1 MANKG
6 GNGAIKESV
15 IPLEKKQ
22 RSSQELPTPLDTKG
36 DNLPSI
42 AKGYFIESKNSQAAI
57 QFARWAQKEQF
68 YKVVAAY
75 ADCHDDPNIDDSFI
89 RTLGQLDRYYL
100 GVFLCNRH
108 DMLHPWI
115 YERCR
120 EVESHRDRRLDLW
133 ARFHYKSSIITFLG
147 TVQEVLCNPN
157 ITIGLLSFSARQAKP
172 FLRQVMQELESN
184 EKLYNLYS
192 DILWE
197 KPRQQ
202 APKWAENEGICVKR
216 SANPKEQTVEA
227 HGLVDGQPT
236 GRHFDLIIYDDV
248 VVQESVSTPEQIAK
262 TTTQW
267 ELSLNLGSTHNPRYQ
282 YAGTRYSYGDTYGT
296 ILQRA
301 AVKPRIHTATH
312 NGQMDGIPVF
322 LTQERWEEIKKT
334 TSTYTVACQQLLNP
348 IAGSD
353 VSFMDDWWREW
364 EVRPYTLN
372 AYMMVDPA
380 SSKKKESNRTA
391 IAVVGVDA
399 NYNKYLLDGVCHRMS
414 LSERWDIL
422 KRLRTKWKRAPGVRE
437 FKIGYER
444 YGAQSDIEH
453 FKEMMR
459 IDGSSFPIYELNW
472 VGGGGSQS
480 KKDRIQRL
488 EPDLKDGSF
497 FWPYPTDEKRFT
509 SLQRDTKESNRDFL
523 ISKKILR
530 KDENGR
536 IYDLVKWVK
545 DNEYNLFP
553 MIHPDFLDALS
564 RIYDMDPTPPIRRSY
579 RVLEPEAEAAF

>member
-1 MANKG
+1 M
-6 GNGAIKESV
+6 
-15 IPLEKKQ
+15 
-22 RSSQELPTPLDTKG
+22 LPRI
-36 DNLPSI
+36 S
-42 AKGYFIESKNSQAAI
+42 KGYFVEGKNSEAAI
-57 QFARWAQKEQF
+57 QFAEWAQNEQF

-75 ADCHDDPNIDDSFI
+75 ADCHNDPNIDDSFI
-89 RTLGQLDRYYL
+89 RTLGQLDRYYH
-100 GVFLCNRH
+100 GVFLCSRH

-115 YERCR
+115 YDRCR
-120 EVESHRDRRLDLW
+120 EVESDRDKRLDLW

-147 TVQEVLCNPN
+147 TIQEVLCNPN

-172 FLRQVMQELESN
+172 FLRQVMQELEAN
-184 EKLYNLYS
+184 EKLYSLYP

-202 APKWAENEGICVKR
+202 APKWAENEGICVRR

-248 VVQESVSTPEQIAK
+248 VVQESVSTPEQISK

-312 NGQMDGIPVF
+312 NGQMDGVPVF
-322 LTQERWEEIKKT
+322 LTEERWEEIKKT

-353 VSFMDDWWREW
+353 VAFHDEWWMEW
-364 EVRPYTLN
+364 EIRPYTMN
-372 AYMMVDPA
+372 AYLMVDPA

-391 IAVVGVDA
+391 MAVVGVDA

-414 LSERWDIL
+414 LSERWDLL
-422 KRLRTKWKRAPGVRE
+422 KRLRTKWKRAPGIRE
-437 FKIGYER
+437 VKIGYER

-497 FWPYPTDEKRFT
+497 FWPYPTDKNRLT
-509 SLQRDTKESNRDFL
+509 SLQMDAKERKQDFL
-523 ISKKILR
+523 LSSKIMR
-530 KDENGR
+530 KDESGKL
-536 IYDLVKWVK
+536 YDLVKWVK

-553 MIHPDFLDALS
+553 TTHPDFLDALS
-564 RIYDMDPTPPIRRSY
+564 RIYDMDPTPPISRNY
-579 RVLEPEAEAAF
+579 RVLEPEAEAAY

>member
-1 MANKG
+1 
-6 GNGAIKESV
+6 
-15 IPLEKKQ
+15 
-22 RSSQELPTPLDTKG
+22 
-36 DNLPSI
+36 
-42 AKGYFIESKNSQAAI
+42 
-57 QFARWAQKEQF
+57 
-68 YKVVAAY
+68 
-75 ADCHDDPNIDDSFI
+75 
-89 RTLGQLDRYYL
+89 
-100 GVFLCNRH
+100 
-108 DMLHPWI
+108 
-115 YERCR
+115 
-120 EVESHRDRRLDLW
+120 
-133 ARFHYKSSIITFLG
+133 
-147 TVQEVLCNPN
+147 
-157 ITIGLLSFSARQAKP
+157 
-172 FLRQVMQELESN
+172 MQELEAN
-184 EKLYNLYS
+184 EKLCSLFP

-202 APKWAENEGICVKR
+202 APKWAENEGICVRR
-216 SANPKEQTVEA
+216 SSNPKEQTIEA

-267 ELSLNLGSTHNPRYQ
+267 ELSLNLGSTYSPRFQ

-301 AVKPRIHTATH
+301 AVKPRVYPATH
-312 NGQMDGIPVF
+312 NGQMDGYPVF
-322 LTQERWEEIKKT
+322 LTQERWEEIRKT

-353 VSFMDDWWREW
+353 ISFESDWWREW
-364 EVRPYTLN
+364 EIRPYTLN
-372 AYMMVDPA
+372 AYLMVDPA

-414 LSERWDIL
+414 LSERWNTL
-422 KRLRTKWKRAPGVRE
+422 KQVRAKWKRAPGIRE
-437 FKIGYER
+437 VKVGYER

-497 FWPYPTDEKRFT
+497 FWPYPTDSKKLT
-509 SLQRDTKESNRDFL
+509 SLQLDAKERKQDFL
-523 ISKKILR
+523 LSSKIMR
-530 KDENGR
+530 KDENGK
-536 IYDLVKWVK
+536 IYDLVNWVR
-545 DNEYNLFP
+545 DNEYSLFP
-553 MIHPDFLDALS
+553 TIHPDFLDALS
-564 RIYDMDPTPPIRRSY
+564 RIYDMDPTPPIRRSH

>member
-1 MANKG
+1 MAKRG
-6 GNGAIKESV
+6 GNGAIKASAT
-15 IPLEKKQ
+15 PLEKKQ
-22 RSSQELPTPLDTKG
+22 SSKQKLPTPLDIK

-42 AKGYFIESKNSQAAI
+42 SKGYLVEGKNSEAAF
-57 QFARWAQKEQF
+57 QFARWAQGEEF
-68 YKVVAAY
+68 YKVVSAY
-75 ADCHDDPNIDDSFI
+75 ANCHDDPNIDDSFI

-120 EVESHRDRRLDLW
+120 EVESGRDGKLDLW

-147 TVQEVLCNPN
+147 TIQEVLCNPD

-184 EKLYNLYS
+184 EKLYNLYP

-202 APKWAENEGICVKR
+202 APKWAENEGICVRR
-216 SANPKEQTVEA
+216 SSNPKEQTVEA

-248 VVQESVSTPEQIAK
+248 VVQESVSTPEQIIK

-267 ELSLNLGSTHNPRYQ
+267 ELSLNLGSTHYPRYQ

-312 NGQMDGIPVF
+312 NGQMDGLPVF
-322 LTQERWEEIKKT
+322 LTEERWEEIKKT

-353 VSFMDDWWREW
+353 VAFLEEWWREW
-364 EVRPYTLN
+364 EIRPYTMN
-372 AYMMVDPA
+372 AYIMVDPA
-380 SSKKKESNRTA
+380 SSKKKSSNRTA
-391 IAVVGVDA
+391 MAVVGVDA

-414 LSERWDIL
+414 LSERWAIL
-422 KRLRTKWKRAPGVRE
+422 KRLRTKWKRAPGIRE
-437 FKIGYER
+437 VKIGYER

-497 FWPYPTDEKRFT
+497 FWPYPTDSKRLT
-509 SLQRDTKESNRDFL
+509 SLQRDAKERKQDFL
-523 ISKKILR
+523 LSSKILR
-530 KDENGR
+530 KDENGHS
-536 IYDLVKWVK
+536 YDLVKWVK
-545 DNEYNLFP
+545 DNEYSLFP
-553 MIHPDFLDALS
+553 TIHPDFLDALS

-579 RVLEPEAEAAF
+579 KVLEPEAEAAF

>member
-1 MANKG
+1 MLPEI
-6 GNGAIKESV
+6 IKEV
-15 IPLEKKQ
+15 YA
-22 RSSQELPTPLDTKG
+22 DTKNA
-36 DNLPSI
+36 DA
-42 AKGYFIESKNSQAAI
+42 AK
-57 QFARWAQKEQF
+57 QFADWSQSAEF
-68 YKVVAAY
+68 DSVVKAY
-75 ADCHDDPNIDDSFI
+75 ADCHRDPNIDDSFI

-120 EVESHRDRRLDLW
+120 EVEEQRDSRLDLW

-157 ITIGLLSFSARQAKP
+157 ITIGILSFSARQAKP
-172 FLRQVMQELESN
+172 FLRQIMQEFDSN
-184 EKLYNLYS
+184 EKLKNLYK

-197 KPRQQ
+197 KPRLQ
-202 APKWAENEGICVKR
+202 APKWAENEGICVRR
-216 SANPKEQTVEA
+216 SANPKEQTIEA

-267 ELSLNLGSTHNPRYQ
+267 ELSLNLGSTHSPRYQ

-301 AVKPRIHTATH
+301 AVKPRIHAATYS
-312 NGQMDGIPVF
+312 GTMDGEPVF
-322 LTQERWEEIKKT
+322 LTKERWEEIKKT
-334 TSTYTVACQQLLNP
+334 TSSFTVACQQLLNP

-353 VSFMDDWWREW
+353 IAFKEEWWQEW
-364 EVRPYTLN
+364 EVRPYTMNVYL
-372 AYMMVDPA
+372 MCDPA
-380 SSKKKESNRTA
+380 HSKKKTSNRTA
-391 IAVVGVDA
+391 MAVVGVDA
-399 NYNKYLLDGVCHRMS
+399 NYNKFLLDGLCHRLS
-414 LSERWDIL
+414 LSERWENL
-422 KRLRTKWKRAPGVRE
+422 KKLRTKWKRAPGIRE
-437 FKIGYER
+437 VKVGYER
-444 YGAQSDIEH
+444 YGAQADIEH

-459 IDGSSFPIYELNW
+459 IEGSSFPIYELNW

-497 FWPYPTDEKRFT
+497 FFPYPTDKSQLT
-509 SLQRDTKESNRDFL
+509 SAQIDYKERKQDFL
-523 ISKKILR
+523 NSKKIMCKNEEGKL
-530 KDENGR
+530 
-536 IYDLVKWVK
+536 YDLSNWVK
-545 DNEYNLFP
+545 ENEYCLFP
-553 MIHPDFLDALS
+553 SIHPDFLDALS
-564 RIYDMDPTPPIRRSY
+564 RIYDMDATPPMPRRG
-579 RVLEPEAEAAF
+579 RILEPEKEATY

>member
-1 MANKG
+1 M
-6 GNGAIKESV
+6 
-15 IPLEKKQ
+15 
-22 RSSQELPTPLDTKG
+22 
-36 DNLPSI
+36 LPSI
-42 AKGYFIESKNSQAAI
+42 SKGYFVEGKNSEAAI
-57 QFARWAQKEQF
+57 QFAEWARNEQF

-115 YERCR
+115 YDRCR
-120 EVESHRDRRLDLW
+120 EVESDKDRRLDLW

-147 TVQEVLCNPN
+147 TIQEILCNPN

-172 FLRQVMQELESN
+172 FLRQVMQELEAN
-184 EKLYNLYS
+184 EKLYSLYP

-202 APKWAENEGICVKR
+202 APQWAENEGICVRR

-248 VVQESVSTPEQIAK
+248 VVQESVSTPEQISK

-312 NGQMDGIPVF
+312 NGQMDGMPVF
-322 LTQERWEEIKKT
+322 LTDERWDEIKKT

-353 VSFMDDWWREW
+353 VAFHEEWWLEW
-364 EVRPYTLN
+364 EIRPYTMN
-372 AYMMVDPA
+372 AYIMVDPA

-391 IAVVGVDA
+391 MAVVGVDA

-414 LSERWDIL
+414 LSERWELL
-422 KRLRTKWKRAPGVRE
+422 KRLRIKWKRAPGIRE
-437 FKIGYER
+437 VKVGYER

-459 IDGSSFPIYELNW
+459 IDGSSFPVYELNW

-480 KKDRIQRL
+480 KRDRIQRL

-497 FWPYPTDEKRFT
+497 FWPYPTDKNRLT
-509 SLQRDTKESNRDFL
+509 SLQIDVKERKQDFL
-523 ISKKILR
+523 ISGKIMR
-530 KDENGR
+530 KDENGKL
-536 IYDLVKWVK
+536 YDLVKWVK
-545 DNEYNLFP
+545 DNEYSLFP
-553 MIHPDFLDALS
+553 TIHPDFLDALS
-564 RIYDMDPTPPIRRSY
+564 RIYDMDPTPPISRSY
-579 RVLEPEAEAAF
+579 RVLEPEAEAAY

>member
-1 MANKG
+1 
-6 GNGAIKESV
+6 V
-15 IPLEKKQ
+15 
-22 RSSQELPTPLDTKG
+22 LPA
-36 DNLPSI
+36 I
-42 AKGYFIESKNSQAAI
+42 AKDVDYKNDNSDAAKKFAEWAHTAPFERVIE
-57 QFARWAQKEQF
+57 
-68 YKVVAAY
+68 AY
-75 ADCHDDPNIDDSFI
+75 ADCHRDPNIDDHFI

-120 EVESHRDRRLDLW
+120 EVEGDRDSRLDLW

-147 TVQEVLCNPN
+147 TIQEIILNPD

-172 FLRQVMQELESN
+172 FLRQIMQEFDGN
-184 EKLYNLYS
+184 EKLKQLYP
-192 DILWE
+192 DILWD
-197 KPRQQ
+197 KPRLQ
-202 APKWAENEGICVKR
+202 APKWAENEGICVIRK
-216 SANPKEQTVEA
+216 ANPKEQTVEA

-248 VVQESVSTPEQIAK
+248 VVQESVSTPEQIKK

-267 ELSLNLGSTHNPRYQ
+267 ELSLNLGSTYRPRFQ

-301 AVKPRIHTATH
+301 AVKPRIHPATV
-312 NGQMDGIPVF
+312 DGTMEGEPIF
-322 LTQERWEEIKKT
+322 LEKERWEEIKKT

-353 VSFMDDWWREW
+353 IAFKEEWWQEW

-372 AYMMVDPA
+372 AYIMCDPA
-380 SSKKKESNRTA
+380 HSRKRESNRTA

-399 NYNKYLLDGVCHRMS
+399 NYNKFLLDGICHRLS
-414 LSERWDIL
+414 LSERWEFI
-422 KRLRTKWKRAPGVRE
+422 KNLRTKWKRAPGIRE
-437 FKIGYER
+437 VKIGYER

-459 IDGSSFPIYELNW
+459 IDASSFPIYELNW
-472 VGGGGSQS
+472 TGGGGSQS

-497 FWPYPTDEKRFT
+497 FFPYPTDEKRLT
-509 SLQRDTKESNRDFL
+509 SHQKDYKNKKQEFL
-523 ISKKILR
+523 ISKKIMR
-530 KDENGR
+530 KDEDGKL
-536 IYDLVKWVK
+536 YDLADWVK
-545 DNEYNLFP
+545 RNEYLLFP
-553 MIHPDFLDALS
+553 TIHPDFLDALS
-564 RIYDMDPTPPIRRSY
+564 RIYDMDAMPPISRRRHS
-579 RVLEPEAEAAF
+579 LEPEAEARY

>member
-1 MANKG
+1 VLPVIAD
-6 GNGAIKESV
+6 SV
-15 IPLEKKQ
+15 KH
-22 RSSQELPTPLDTKG
+22 
-36 DNLPSI
+36 
-42 AKGYFIESKNSQAAI
+42 KNNNADA
-57 QFARWAQKEQF
+57 AQKFAEWAHTAPF
-68 YKVVAAY
+68 ELVLLAY

-108 DMLHPWI
+108 DMVHPWI

-120 EVESHRDRRLDLW
+120 EVEAAPDSHLDLW

-147 TVQEVLCNPN
+147 TVQEILCNPD
-157 ITIGLLSFSARQAKP
+157 ITIGLLSYSARQAKP
-172 FLRQVMQELESN
+172 FLRQIMQEFDSN
-184 EKLYNLYS
+184 EKLKQLYP

-197 KPRQQ
+197 KPRLQ
-202 APKWAENEGICVKR
+202 APKWAENEGICVR
-216 SANPKEQTVEA
+216 RFANPKEQTIEA

-248 VVQESVSTPEQIAK
+248 VVQESVNTPEQIKK

-301 AVKPRIHTATH
+301 AVKPRIHPATVD
-312 NGQMDGIPVF
+312 GKMDGEPVF
-322 LTQERWEEIKKT
+322 LQPERWEEIKKT

-353 VSFMDDWWREW
+353 VSFKEEWWTEW
-364 EVRPYTLN
+364 EIRPYTLN
-372 AYMMVDPA
+372 AYIMCDPA
-380 SSKKKESNRTA
+380 HSRKRESNRTA
-391 IAVVGVDA
+391 IAVVGIDG
-399 NYNKYLLDGVCHRMS
+399 NYNKFLLDGVCHRLS
-414 LSERWDIL
+414 LSERWDAL
-422 KRLRTKWKRAPGVRE
+422 KMLRTKWKRAPGIRE
-437 FKIGYER
+437 VKVGYER

-459 IDGSSFPIYELNW
+459 IDGSSFPVYELNW
-472 VGGGGSQS
+472 TGGGGPQS
-480 KKDRIQRL
+480 KRDRIQRL

-497 FWPYPTDEKRFT
+497 FFPYPTDEKRLT
-509 SLQRDTKESNRDFL
+509 SHQKDYKIKKQEFL

-530 KDENGR
+530 KDEEGKV
-536 IYDLVKWVK
+536 YDLVDWVK
-545 DNEYNLFP
+545 RNEYMLFP
-553 MIHPDFLDALS
+553 TIHPDFLDALS
-564 RIYDMDPTPPIRRSY
+564 RIYDMDPMPPISRTRHS
-579 RVLEPEAEAAF
+579 LEPEAEARF

>member
-1 MANKG
+1 M
-6 GNGAIKESV
+6 
-15 IPLEKKQ
+15 
-22 RSSQELPTPLDTKG
+22 LPA
-36 DNLPSI
+36 I
-42 AKGYFIESKNSQAAI
+42 AKDVDYKNDNSDAAKKFAEWAHTAPFERVIE
-57 QFARWAQKEQF
+57 
-68 YKVVAAY
+68 AY
-75 ADCHDDPNIDDSFI
+75 ADCHRDPNIDDHFI

-120 EVESHRDRRLDLW
+120 EVEGDRDSRLDLW

-147 TVQEVLCNPN
+147 TIQEIILNPD

-172 FLRQVMQELESN
+172 FLRQIMQEFDGN
-184 EKLYNLYS
+184 EKLKQLYP
-192 DILWE
+192 DILWD
-197 KPRQQ
+197 KPRLQ
-202 APKWAENEGICVKR
+202 APKWAENEGICVIRK
-216 SANPKEQTVEA
+216 ANPKEQTVEA

-248 VVQESVSTPEQIAK
+248 VVQESVSTPEQIKK

-267 ELSLNLGSTHNPRYQ
+267 ELSLNLGSTYRPRFQ

-301 AVKPRIHTATH
+301 AVKPRIHPATV
-312 NGQMDGIPVF
+312 DGTMEGEPIF
-322 LTQERWEEIKKT
+322 LEKERWEEIKKT

-353 VSFMDDWWREW
+353 IAFKEEWWQEW

-372 AYMMVDPA
+372 AYIMCDPA
-380 SSKKKESNRTA
+380 HSRKRESNRTA

-399 NYNKYLLDGVCHRMS
+399 NYNKFLLDGICHRLS
-414 LSERWDIL
+414 LSERWEFI
-422 KRLRTKWKRAPGVRE
+422 KNLRTKWKRAPGIRE
-437 FKIGYER
+437 VKIGYER

-459 IDGSSFPIYELNW
+459 IDASSFPIYELNW
-472 VGGGGSQS
+472 TGGGGSQS

-497 FWPYPTDEKRFT
+497 FFPYPTDEKRLT
-509 SLQRDTKESNRDFL
+509 SHQKDYKNKKQEFL
-523 ISKKILR
+523 ISKKIMR
-530 KDENGR
+530 KDEDGKL
-536 IYDLVKWVK
+536 YDLADWVK
-545 DNEYNLFP
+545 RNEYLLFP
-553 MIHPDFLDALS
+553 TIHPDFLDALS
-564 RIYDMDPTPPIRRSY
+564 RIYDMDAMPPISRRRHS
-579 RVLEPEAEAAF
+579 LEPEAEARY

>member
-1 MANKG
+1 M
-6 GNGAIKESV
+6 
-15 IPLEKKQ
+15 
-22 RSSQELPTPLDTKG
+22 LPR
-36 DNLPSI
+36 I
-42 AKGYFIESKNSQAAI
+42 AKGYLVEGKNAEAAV
-57 QFARWAQKEQF
+57 QFAEWAQHEQF

-75 ADCHDDPNIDDSFI
+75 ADCHNDPNIDDTFI
-89 RTLGQLDRYYL
+89 RTMGQLDRYYL

-120 EVESHRDRRLDLW
+120 EVESDRDSRLDLW

-147 TVQEVLCNPN
+147 TVQEILCNPN

-172 FLRQVMQELESN
+172 FLRQVMQELEAN
-184 EKLYNLYS
+184 EKLYGLYS

-202 APKWAENEGICVKR
+202 APKWAENEGICVRR

-248 VVQESVSTPEQIAK
+248 VVQESVSTPEQIKK

-267 ELSLNLGSTHNPRYQ
+267 ELSLNLGSTHKPRFQ

-322 LTQERWEEIKKT
+322 LEQERWEEIKKT

-353 VSFMDDWWREW
+353 VAFMDDWWREW

-372 AYMMVDPA
+372 AYIMVDPA

-399 NYNKYLLDGVCHRMS
+399 NYNKYLMDGVCHRMS

-437 FKIGYER
+437 VKIGYER

-480 KKDRIQRL
+480 KRDRIQRL

-497 FWPYPTDEKRFT
+497 FWPYPTDKKRLT
-509 SLQRDTKESNRDFL
+509 SLQLDAKESKREFL
-523 ISKKILR
+523 VSSKILR
-530 KDENGR
+530 KDENGML
-536 IYDLVKWVK
+536 YDLVKWVK

-564 RIYDMDPTPPIRRSY
+564 RIYDMDPTPPIRKSY
-579 RVLEPEAEAAF
+579 RVLEPEAEAAY

>member
-1 MANKG
+1 M
-6 GNGAIKESV
+6 
-15 IPLEKKQ
+15 
-22 RSSQELPTPLDTKG
+22 
-36 DNLPSI
+36 LPSI
-42 AKGYFIESKNSQAAI
+42 SKGYFVEGKNSEAAI
-57 QFARWAQKEQF
+57 QFAEWARNEQF

-115 YERCR
+115 YDRCR
-120 EVESHRDRRLDLW
+120 EVESDKDRRLDLW

-147 TVQEVLCNPN
+147 TIQEILCNPN
-157 ITIGLLSFSARQAKP
+157 IPIGLLSFSARQAKP
-172 FLRQVMQELESN
+172 FLRQVMQELEAN
-184 EKLYNLYS
+184 EKLYSLYP

-202 APKWAENEGICVKR
+202 APKWAENEGICVRR

-248 VVQESVSTPEQIAK
+248 VVQESVSTPEQISK

-312 NGQMDGIPVF
+312 NGQMDGMPVF
-322 LTQERWEEIKKT
+322 LTDERWDEIKKT

-353 VSFMDDWWREW
+353 VAFHEEWWLEW
-364 EVRPYTLN
+364 EIRPYTMN
-372 AYMMVDPA
+372 AYIMVDPA

-391 IAVVGVDA
+391 MAVVGVDA

-414 LSERWDIL
+414 LSERWELL
-422 KRLRTKWKRAPGVRE
+422 KRLRIKWKRAPGIRE
-437 FKIGYER
+437 VKVGYER

-459 IDGSSFPIYELNW
+459 IDGSSFPVYELNW

-480 KKDRIQRL
+480 KRDRIQRL

-497 FWPYPTDEKRFT
+497 FWPYPTDKNRLT
-509 SLQRDTKESNRDFL
+509 SLQIDVKERKQDFL
-523 ISKKILR
+523 ISGKIMR
-530 KDENGR
+530 KDENGKL
-536 IYDLVKWVK
+536 YDLVKWVK
-545 DNEYNLFP
+545 DNEYSLFP
-553 MIHPDFLDALS
+553 TIHPDFLDALS
-564 RIYDMDPTPPIRRSY
+564 RIYDMDPTPPISRSY
-579 RVLEPEAEAAF
+579 RVLEPEAEAAY

>member
-1 MANKG
+1 M
-6 GNGAIKESV
+6 
-15 IPLEKKQ
+15 
-22 RSSQELPTPLDTKG
+22 LPV
-36 DNLPSI
+36 I
-42 AKGYFIESKNSQAAI
+42 AKGVEYKNNNANAAK
-57 QFARWAQKEQF
+57 QFAEWAHTAPFNQMVE
-68 YKVVAAY
+68 AC
-75 ADCHDDPNIDDSFI
+75 ADCHRDSNIDDSFI

-120 EVESHRDRRLDLW
+120 EVESERDSRLDLW

-147 TVQEVLCNPN
+147 TIQEILCNPD
-157 ITIGLLSFSARQAKP
+157 ITIGLLSYSARQAKP
-172 FLRQVMQELESN
+172 FLRQIMQEFDSN
-184 EKLYNLYS
+184 EKLKQLYP

-197 KPRQQ
+197 KPRLQ
-202 APKWAENEGICVKR
+202 APKWAENEGICVR
-216 SANPKEQTVEA
+216 RYANPKEQTVEA

-248 VVQESVSTPEQIAK
+248 VVQEAVNTPEQIKK

-267 ELSLNLGSTHNPRYQ
+267 ELSLNLGSTYRPRFQ

-301 AVKPRIHTATH
+301 AVKPRIHPATV
-312 NGQMDGIPVF
+312 NGQMDGEPVF
-322 LTQERWEEIKKT
+322 LEKERWEEIKKT

-353 VSFMDDWWREW
+353 IAFKEEWWNQW
-364 EVRPYTLN
+364 EIRPYTLN
-372 AYMMVDPA
+372 AYIMCDPA
-380 SSKKKESNRTA
+380 HSRKRESNRTA

-399 NYNKYLLDGVCHRMS
+399 NYNKFLLDGMCHRIS
-414 LSERWDIL
+414 LSERWQYI
-422 KRLRTKWKRAPGVRE
+422 KNLRTKWKRAPGIRE
-437 FKIGYER
+437 VKIGYER

-472 VGGGGSQS
+472 TGGGGSQS
-480 KKDRIQRL
+480 KQDRIQRL

-497 FWPYPTDEKRFT
+497 FFPFPTDEKRLT
-509 SLQRDTKESNRDFL
+509 SHQKDYKIKKQEFL
-523 ISKKILR
+523 ISKKIMR
-530 KDENGR
+530 KDEEGNL
-536 IYDLVKWVK
+536 YDLVDWVK
-545 DNEYNLFP
+545 RNEYLLFP
-553 MIHPDFLDALS
+553 TIHPDFLDALS
-564 RIYDMDPTPPIRRSY
+564 RIYDMDAMPPISRRRQS
-579 RVLEPEAEAAF
+579 LEPEAEARY

>member
-1 MANKG
+1 M
-6 GNGAIKESV
+6 
-15 IPLEKKQ
+15 
-22 RSSQELPTPLDTKG
+22 LPRIT
-36 DNLPSI
+36 
-42 AKGYFIESKNSQAAI
+42 KGYFVEGKNSEAAI
-57 QFARWAQKEQF
+57 QFAEWAQNEQF

-115 YERCR
+115 YDRCR
-120 EVESHRDRRLDLW
+120 EVESDRDSRLDLW

-147 TVQEVLCNPN
+147 TVQEILCNPN

-172 FLRQVMQELESN
+172 FLRQVMQELEAN
-184 EKLYNLYS
+184 EKLYSIYP

-202 APKWAENEGICVKR
+202 APKWAENEGICVRR

-248 VVQESVSTPEQIAK
+248 VVQESVSTPEQISK

-312 NGQMDGIPVF
+312 NGQMDGMPVF
-322 LTQERWEEIKKT
+322 LTDERWEEIKKT

-353 VSFMDDWWREW
+353 VAFQEEWWSEW
-364 EVRPYTLN
+364 EIRPYTMN
-372 AYMMVDPA
+372 AYLMVDPA

-391 IAVVGVDA
+391 MAVVGVDA

-414 LSERWDIL
+414 LSERWELL
-422 KRLRTKWKRAPGVRE
+422 KRLRIKWKRAPGIRE
-437 FKIGYER
+437 VKVGYER

-480 KKDRIQRL
+480 KRDRIQRL

-497 FWPYPTDEKRFT
+497 FWPYPTDKNRLT
-509 SLQRDTKESNRDFL
+509 SLQIDAKERKQDFL
-523 ISKKILR
+523 ISGKIMR
-530 KDENGR
+530 KDENGKL
-536 IYDLVKWVK
+536 YDLVKWVK

-553 MIHPDFLDALS
+553 TIHPDFLDALS
-564 RIYDMDPTPPIRRSY
+564 RIYDMDPTPPISRSY
-579 RVLEPEAEAAF
+579 RVLEPEAEAAY

>member
-1 MANKG
+1 MLPEI
-6 GNGAIKESV
+6 IKEV
-15 IPLEKKQ
+15 YAE
-22 RSSQELPTPLDTKG
+22 TKNA
-36 DNLPSI
+36 DA
-42 AKGYFIESKNSQAAI
+42 AK
-57 QFARWAQKEQF
+57 QFADWSQSAEF
-68 YKVVAAY
+68 DAVVKAY
-75 ADCHDDPNIDDSFI
+75 ADCHRDPNIDDSFI

-120 EVESHRDRRLDLW
+120 EVEEQRDSRLDLW

-157 ITIGLLSFSARQAKP
+157 ITIGILSFSARQAKP
-172 FLRQVMQELESN
+172 FLRQIMQEFDSN
-184 EKLYNLYS
+184 EKLKNLYK

-197 KPRQQ
+197 KPRLQ
-202 APKWAENEGICVKR
+202 APKWAENEGICVRR
-216 SANPKEQTVEA
+216 SANPKEQTIEA

-267 ELSLNLGSTHNPRYQ
+267 ELSLNLGSTHSPRYQ

-301 AVKPRIHTATH
+301 AVKPRIHAATYS
-312 NGQMDGIPVF
+312 GTMDGEPVF
-322 LTQERWEEIKKT
+322 LTKERWEEIKKT
-334 TSTYTVACQQLLNP
+334 TSSFTVACQQLLNP

-353 VSFMDDWWREW
+353 IAFKEEWWQEW
-364 EVRPYTLN
+364 EVRPYTMNVYL
-372 AYMMVDPA
+372 MCDPA
-380 SSKKKESNRTA
+380 HSKKKTSNRTA
-391 IAVVGVDA
+391 MAVVGVDA
-399 NYNKYLLDGVCHRMS
+399 NYNKFLLDGLCHRLS
-414 LSERWDIL
+414 LSERWDNL
-422 KRLRTKWKRAPGVRE
+422 KKLRTKWKRAPGIRE
-437 FKIGYER
+437 VKVGYER
-444 YGAQSDIEH
+444 YGAQADIEH

-459 IDGSSFPIYELNW
+459 IEGSSFPIYELNW

-497 FWPYPTDEKRFT
+497 FFPYPTNKDHLT
-509 SLQRDTKESNRDFL
+509 SSQIDYKERKQDFL
-523 ISKKILR
+523 NSKKILC
-530 KDENGR
+530 KNEEGKL
-536 IYDLVKWVK
+536 YDLSNWVK
-545 DNEYNLFP
+545 ENEYCLFP
-553 MIHPDFLDALS
+553 SVHPDFLDALS
-564 RIYDMDPTPPIRRSY
+564 RIYDMDAAPPMPRRG
-579 RVLEPEAEAAF
+579 RILEPEMEATY

>member
-1 MANKG
+1 M
-6 GNGAIKESV
+6 
-15 IPLEKKQ
+15 
-22 RSSQELPTPLDTKG
+22 LPV
-36 DNLPSI
+36 I
-42 AKGYFIESKNSQAAI
+42 AKGVEYKNNNANAAK
-57 QFARWAQKEQF
+57 QFAEWAHTAPFNQMVE
-68 YKVVAAY
+68 AC
-75 ADCHDDPNIDDSFI
+75 ADCHRDNNIDDSFI

-115 YERCR
+115 YDRCR
-120 EVESHRDRRLDLW
+120 EVESERDSRLDLW

-147 TVQEVLCNPN
+147 TVQEILCNPD
-157 ITIGLLSFSARQAKP
+157 ITIGLLSYSARQAKP
-172 FLRQVMQELESN
+172 FLRQIMQEFDSN
-184 EKLYNLYS
+184 EKLKQLYP

-197 KPRQQ
+197 KPRLQ

-216 SANPKEQTVEA
+216 FANPKEQTIEA

-248 VVQESVSTPEQIAK
+248 VVQEAVNTPEQIKK

-267 ELSLNLGSTHNPRYQ
+267 ELSLNLGSTYRPRFQ

-301 AVKPRIHTATH
+301 AVKPRIHPATV
-312 NGQMDGIPVF
+312 NGQMDGEPVF
-322 LTQERWEEIKKT
+322 LEKERWEEIKKT

-353 VSFMDDWWREW
+353 IAFKEEWWNQW
-364 EVRPYTLN
+364 EIRPYTLN
-372 AYMMVDPA
+372 AYIMCDPA
-380 SSKKKESNRTA
+380 HSRKRESNRTA

-399 NYNKYLLDGVCHRMS
+399 NYNKFLLDGMCHRLS
-414 LSERWDIL
+414 LSGRWEYI
-422 KRLRTKWKRAPGVRE
+422 KSLRTKWKRAPGIRE
-437 FKIGYER
+437 VKIGYER

-472 VGGGGSQS
+472 TGGGGSQS
-480 KKDRIQRL
+480 KQDRIQRL

-497 FWPYPTDEKRFT
+497 FFPYPTDEKMLT
-509 SLQRDTKESNRDFL
+509 SHQKDYKMKKQEFL
-523 ISKKILR
+523 ISKKIMR
-530 KDENGR
+530 KDEEGKL
-536 IYDLVKWVK
+536 YDLVDWVK
-545 DNEYNLFP
+545 RNEYLLFP
-553 MIHPDFLDALS
+553 TIHPDFLDALS
-564 RIYDMDPTPPIRRSY
+564 RIYDMDAMPPISRRRHS
-579 RVLEPEAEAAF
+579 LEPDAEARY

>member
-1 MANKG
+1 M
-6 GNGAIKESV
+6 
-15 IPLEKKQ
+15 
-22 RSSQELPTPLDTKG
+22 LPV
-36 DNLPSI
+36 I
-42 AKGYFIESKNSQAAI
+42 AKGVEYKNNNANAAK
-57 QFARWAQKEQF
+57 QFAEWAHTAPFNQMVE
-68 YKVVAAY
+68 AC
-75 ADCHDDPNIDDSFI
+75 ADCHRDNNIDDSFI

-115 YERCR
+115 YDRCR
-120 EVESHRDRRLDLW
+120 EVESERDSRLDLW

-147 TVQEVLCNPN
+147 TVQEILCNPD
-157 ITIGLLSFSARQAKP
+157 ITIGLLSYSARQAKP
-172 FLRQVMQELESN
+172 FLRQIMQEFDSN
-184 EKLYNLYS
+184 EKLKQLYP

-197 KPRQQ
+197 KPRLQ

-216 SANPKEQTVEA
+216 FANPKEQTIEA

-248 VVQESVSTPEQIAK
+248 VVQEAVNTPEQIKK

-267 ELSLNLGSTHNPRYQ
+267 ELSLNLGSTYRPRFQ

-301 AVKPRIHTATH
+301 AVKPRIHPATV
-312 NGQMDGIPVF
+312 NGQMDGEPVF
-322 LTQERWEEIKKT
+322 LEKERWEEIKKT

-353 VSFMDDWWREW
+353 IAFKEEWWNQW
-364 EVRPYTLN
+364 EIRPYTLN
-372 AYMMVDPA
+372 AYIMCDPA
-380 SSKKKESNRTA
+380 HSRKRESNRTA

-399 NYNKYLLDGVCHRMS
+399 NYNKFLLDGMCHRIS
-414 LSERWDIL
+414 LSERWEYI
-422 KRLRTKWKRAPGVRE
+422 KNLRTKWKRAPGIRE
-437 FKIGYER
+437 VKIGYER

-472 VGGGGSQS
+472 TGGGGSQS
-480 KKDRIQRL
+480 KQDRIQRL

-497 FWPYPTDEKRFT
+497 FFPYPTDEKMLT
-509 SLQRDTKESNRDFL
+509 SHQKDYKMKKQEFL
-523 ISKKILR
+523 ISKKIMR
-530 KDENGR
+530 KDEEGKL
-536 IYDLVKWVK
+536 YDLVDWVK
-545 DNEYNLFP
+545 RNEYLLFP
-553 MIHPDFLDALS
+553 TIHPDFLDALS
-564 RIYDMDPTPPIRRSY
+564 RIYDMDAMPPISRRRHS
-579 RVLEPEAEAAF
+579 LEPDAEARY

>member
-1 MANKG
+1 M
-6 GNGAIKESV
+6 
-15 IPLEKKQ
+15 
-22 RSSQELPTPLDTKG
+22 LPV
-36 DNLPSI
+36 I
-42 AKGYFIESKNSQAAI
+42 AKGVEYKNNNANAAK
-57 QFARWAQKEQF
+57 QFAEWAHTAPFNQMVE
-68 YKVVAAY
+68 AC
-75 ADCHDDPNIDDSFI
+75 ADCHRDNNIDDSFI

-115 YERCR
+115 YDRCR
-120 EVESHRDRRLDLW
+120 EVEAERDARLDLW

-147 TVQEVLCNPN
+147 TVQEILCNPD
-157 ITIGLLSFSARQAKP
+157 ITIGLLSYSARQAKP
-172 FLRQVMQELESN
+172 FLRQIMQEFDSN
-184 EKLYNLYS
+184 EKLKQLYP

-197 KPRQQ
+197 KPRLQ

-216 SANPKEQTVEA
+216 FANPKEQTIEA

-248 VVQESVSTPEQIAK
+248 VVQEAVNTPEQIKK

-267 ELSLNLGSTHNPRYQ
+267 ELSLNLGSTYRPRFQ

-301 AVKPRIHTATH
+301 AVKPRIHPATV
-312 NGQMDGIPVF
+312 NGQMDGEPVF
-322 LTQERWEEIKKT
+322 LEKERWEEIKKT

-353 VSFMDDWWREW
+353 IAFKEEWWNQW
-364 EVRPYTLN
+364 EIRPYTLN
-372 AYMMVDPA
+372 AYIMCDPA
-380 SSKKKESNRTA
+380 HSRKRESNRTA

-399 NYNKYLLDGVCHRMS
+399 NYNKFLLDGMCHRLS
-414 LSERWDIL
+414 LSGRWEYI
-422 KRLRTKWKRAPGVRE
+422 KSLRTKWKRAPGIRE
-437 FKIGYER
+437 VKIGYER

-472 VGGGGSQS
+472 TGGGGSQS
-480 KKDRIQRL
+480 KQDRIQRL

-497 FWPYPTDEKRFT
+497 FFPYPTDEKMLT
-509 SLQRDTKESNRDFL
+509 SHQKDYKMKKQEFL
-523 ISKKILR
+523 ISKKIMR
-530 KDENGR
+530 KDEEGKL
-536 IYDLVKWVK
+536 YDLVDWVK
-545 DNEYNLFP
+545 RNEYLLFP
-553 MIHPDFLDALS
+553 TIHPDFLDALS
-564 RIYDMDPTPPIRRSY
+564 RIYDMDAMPPISRRRHS
-579 RVLEPEAEAAF
+579 LEPDAEARY